1 MFEKLFQIEC
11 LLYSCSPSSDVGP
24 YIVRKLSD
32 RSSSLEGKGRIL
44 GDHIVFRGKGGMIGL
59 RRQRIKGG
67 TSDN

>member
-32 RSSSLEGKGRIL
+32 RSSSGKGRIL
-44 GDHIVFRGKGGMIGL
+44 GDHIVFRGKGGMISL

>member
-32 RSSSLEGKGRIL
+32 RSSSLEG
-44 GDHIVFRGKGGMIGL
+44 RGGFWEITQFSGK
-59 RRQRIKGG
+59 RKDEQ
-67 TSDN
+67 S